1 MKLPGAYL
9 IALLFSICGLLA
21 LDLRYSLA
29 IRRNPIRTL
38 GTLLVSVA
46 LFLGWDIIGI
56 GSGVFFEGPSGLLV
70 GIDLLPNLPLEEILF
85 LVLMNY
91 SVLLGYLALERWRL
105 YRPTKSDELGDA
117 K

>member
-9 IALLFSICGLLA
+9 IALLFSIGGLLS

-29 IRRNPIRTL
+29 IRRTPIRTL

-46 LFLGWDIIGI
+46 FFLGWDIIGI

-105 YRPTKSDELGDA
+105 YRSADSGEVGDA
-117 K
+117 Q